1 MINTQKE
8 FVKYVLSFYGKHG
21 LYPIQNCN
29 APTIRKLI
37 YTLHLTHFDTIDR
50 ELIRDTLFENSLV
63 RSQFEA
69 SNHD

>member
-1 MINTQKE
+1 MTQKS

-37 YTLHLTHFDTIDR
+37 YMLNLTYFDTIDR
-50 ELIRDTLFENSLV
+50 ESIRDTLLENSLV
-63 RSQFEA
+63 RSQHEVF
-69 SNHD
+69 NHV